1 MTEKADEID
10 VTYYQLVLS
19 LQASAMQHMGKV
31 MSPVS
36 GKVERNLDAARYS
49 IDVLEM
55 LQRKTEGNLTSE
67 ERKLLDHVLY
77 ELRLNFV
84 DETSK
89 GEPEDK
95 ATKSPDATPEPASE
109 SVDESSE
116 KPPPS
121 ES

>member
-1 MTEKADEID
+1 MTEKADELD
-10 VTYYQLVLS
+10 VMYYQLVLS

-55 LQRKTEGNLTSE
+55 LQRKTQGNLSAE
-67 ERKLLDHVLY
+67 EKKLIEHVLY
-77 ELRLNFV
+77 ELRLNFL
-84 DETSK
+84 DETGK

-95 ATKSPDATPEPASE
+95 AAESPDGAPGPASGLD
-109 SVDESSE
+109 DESSE